1 MKNFAFSL
9 AAMLLFGTAP
19 AQTVWHNPLEED
31 QCVIQNQGF
40 VKEIGHSYVRL
51 PDRAREKVPQA
62 VWNLSRNSS
71 GLAIHFYSDAS
82 HIEVRYSVEQRRS
95 MDHMPATGVSG
106 VDLYAIDS
114 DGVMTHLSGQYS
126 FRDTITYTYDAIK
139 SDRNHK
145 MGYEYRL
152 YLPMYNTVKWLEIGV
167 PHGASFKF
175 VPCRREKPIVV
186 YGTSI
191 AQGGC
196 ASRPAM
202 AWSNILERRMDRPV
216 INLGFSGNGRLD
228 KGVIEMI
235 GEIDAAAYILDCYP
249 NLTGF
254 EKQEVVRRTVDAVR
268 SLRARHSSTPI
279 VVTSFSGYPDSHL
292 IESRAATEQR
302 LDEAGREAMRL
313 IEEEGIG
320 NVHYITP
327 EQLSMPDEATVDY
340 VHLTDIGM
348 QRMADTYETVLRKM
362 LHEPSGGTV
371 TTRPV
376 TQRGEPFMYEWRERH
391 TEILEMNAA
400 AAPERVII
408 GNSII
413 NYWGGEPLA
422 KSQNGPE
429 SWERYMAPRGFRN
442 LGFGCDRI
450 ENVLWRIYHGE
461 IDGFKAREVVL
472 AIGTNNLWRDD
483 DAEIAR
489 GMVHLVKAIRDR
501 QPDAEI
507 KVMAILPRRDME
519 QRVASVN
526 KAIAEALKPLGI
538 TLIDAGGEL
547 LGRDGKIDESCFRDG
562 LHPNEKGYRKIV
574 RYIYR

>member
-1 MKNFAFSL
+1 MKNLVLSL
-9 AAMLLFGTAP
+9 AAMLLCGAGS
-19 AQTVWHNPLEED
+19 AQTVWHNPLEQE

-40 VKEIGHSYVRL
+40 EHETGHSYVRL
-51 PDRAREKVPQA
+51 PDRARDNVSQA
-62 VWNLSRNSS
+62 IWNLSRNSA
-71 GLAIHFYSDAS
+71 GLAIHFYSDAP
-82 HIEVRYSVEQRRS
+82 HIEVRYTVAQHLAME
-95 MDHMPATGVSG
+95 HMPATGVSG

-114 DGVMTHLSGQYS
+114 DGAMTHLAGQYS
-126 FRDTITYTYDAIK
+126 FRDTVMYAYDAIK
-139 SDRNHK
+139 GDRNHN

-152 YLPMYNTVKWLEIGV
+152 YLPLYNTVKWLEIGV
-167 PHGASFKF
+167 PQGSSLKF
-175 VPCRREKPIVV
+175 IPRRKEKPIVV

-202 AWSNILERRMDRPV
+202 AWTNILERKMDRPV

-228 KGVIEMI
+228 KGVIDLI

-254 EKQEVVRRTVDAVR
+254 DKAEVVSRTVEAVR
-268 SLRARHSSTPI
+268 SLRASHPSTPI
-279 VVTSFSGYPDSHL
+279 VVTAFSGYPDSHL

-302 LDEAGREAMRL
+302 LDEAGREAMRQ
-313 IEEEGIG
+313 IEEEGMG

-327 EQLSMPDEATVDY
+327 EQLAMPKEATVDY
-340 VHLTDIGM
+340 VHLTDMGM
-348 QRMADTYETVLRKM
+348 QRMADICETVLREM
-362 LHEPSGGTV
+362 MHEPSGGTV
-371 TTRPV
+371 TTHPV

-429 SWERYMAPRGFRN
+429 SWEKYMASRGFRN

-461 IDGFKAREVVL
+461 IDGFRAKEVVL

-489 GMVHLVKAIRDR
+489 GMAHLVRAIRDR

-519 QRVASVN
+519 ERVASVN

-538 TLIDAGGEL
+538 TLTDAGREL
-547 LGRDGKIDESCFRDG
+547 LGRDGRIDESCFRDG
-562 LHPNEKGYRKIV
+562 LHPNEKGYGRIV
-574 RYIYR
+574 KYICR

>member
-1 MKNFAFSL
+1 MKNFAFFL

-19 AQTVWHNPLEED
+19 AQTAWHNPLEED

-106 VDLYAIDS
+106 VDLYAINS

-371 TTRPV
+371 TTHPV
-376 TQRGEPFMYEWRERH
+376 TQRGELFMYEWRERH

-526 KAIAEALKPLGI
+526 KAIAETLKPLGI

-574 RYIYR
+574 RYICR